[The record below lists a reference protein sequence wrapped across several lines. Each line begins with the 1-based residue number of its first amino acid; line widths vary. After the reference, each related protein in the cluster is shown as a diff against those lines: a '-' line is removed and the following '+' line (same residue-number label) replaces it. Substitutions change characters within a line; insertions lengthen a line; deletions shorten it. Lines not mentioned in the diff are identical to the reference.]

1 MAKRIEA
8 DTKKNK
14 DELLLNIAKKVIPL
28 EEEALKLA
36 EEAAEV
42 KKAND
47 DILKAIEEIK
57 QARAAAEAAAKG
69 VEPYIEN
76 ISKAKKNTA
85 NEHTTQAAEE
95 SKEANDDISK
105 AIEEIEQAEATADEA
120 AEESKKAN
128 DDISKAIEEI
138 KQAKATADE
147 AAVEAA
153 VEAAKQSAEKAK
165 QSAENAKQQVK
176 IVENKKKNIIDI
188 HRSII
193 KHNISP
199 ENTDNSGDEGDG
211 EEGDVGEVGRE
222 KKIEREIGKKLLNYI
237 FEYDNEKEI
246 KKRIK
251 LLNAKYSLNLDK
263 NDLNSFALYSDSLK
277 DILDISKQQPQ
288 QPLKEITIR
297 DVNTFIDILAKYK
310 FSYNLSDIESD
321 IKKFKKLCS
330 KLGINNIDDNTA
342 VNMLKEYFPNGK
354 LNKSKLNNL
363 YDDDVEPSNESENL
377 KYFNIFLKSLDNKDI
392 KEIFNKVYE
401 QDNENLSNKQKLEIF
416 KELFSDSNGKFKIS
430 SISKLF

>member
-95 SKEANDDISK
+95 SK
-105 AIEEIEQAEATADEA
+105 
-120 AEESKKAN
+120 KAN
-128 DDISKAIEEI
+128 DDISKEIEEI